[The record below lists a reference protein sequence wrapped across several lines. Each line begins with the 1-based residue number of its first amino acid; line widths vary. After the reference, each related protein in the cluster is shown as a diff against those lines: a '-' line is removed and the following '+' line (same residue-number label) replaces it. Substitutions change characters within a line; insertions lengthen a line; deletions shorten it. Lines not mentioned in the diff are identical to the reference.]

1 MLIRFQNEMV
11 AFARLANGAADVWMN
26 HELTESTRNKAKEA
40 YHQYEYRALLR
51 LLQAHRELNEKLSRN
66 EVPDMLPLCIAT
78 FLYHAAGVS
87 SFRSAM
93 VPEH

>member
-1 MLIRFQNEMV
+1 MIG
-11 AFARLANGAADVWMN
+11 FARLANGAADVWMN
-26 HELTESTRNKAKEA
+26 HELAESTRNKAKEA
-40 YHQYEYRALLR
+40 YYRYEYRALLG
-51 LLQAHRELNEKLSRN
+51 LLQAHCDLNEKLSRN

-87 SFRSAM
+87 SLQSAM